1 MGSEMCIRDS
11 MKCLYLLVLI
21 FCLFACSYGEVEAP
35 RLNFDYAEEPIKL
48 IEYVDGNWEK
58 VCVLGPYSD
67 NAAASELLG
76 FQWPLESLSSVW
88 VNDGV
93 TLLLFVKSGEILN
106 YYEVARAPY
115 DFSVFSNSCIERALS
130 SFSKSGSKVVQT
142 QV

>member
-1 MGSEMCIRDS
+1 
-11 MKCLYLLVLI
+11 MKGLFSLVLI
-21 FCLFACSYGEVEAP
+21 FFLFACSYGEVEAP
-35 RLNFDYAEEPIKL
+35 RLNFDYAEEPIEL
-48 IEYVDGNWEK
+48 TEYVDGNWEK

-76 FQWPLESLSSVW
+76 FHWPLKSLSSVW

-93 TLLLFVKSGEILN
+93 SLLLFVRSKEVLS

-130 SFSKSGSKVVQT
+130 SFSKNGSKVLQT